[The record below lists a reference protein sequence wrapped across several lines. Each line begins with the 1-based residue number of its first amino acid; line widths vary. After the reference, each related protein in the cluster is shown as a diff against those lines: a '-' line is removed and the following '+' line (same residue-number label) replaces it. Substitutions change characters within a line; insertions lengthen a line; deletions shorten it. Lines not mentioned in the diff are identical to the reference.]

1 MPSVKKHPVSFVF
14 TLWRGDSCQ
23 QCIRAL
29 WSRENVPEQHKYV
42 ISFRFPSYYLLPN
55 DVTDIPHSRI
65 EVIVCLPWDL
75 QCRFRILL
83 WSHQSEK
90 CHNKILKC
98 DFGSENLIDN
108 SLRRNQKTSEKSH
121 LFLSVVL
128 KIMTMMMMTRKLKR
142 RRQLSKLYFAKVTG
156 RERSKYSLRM
166 LMMMMMMMRRRR
178 RMRRMTVTVI
188 SVLMLTSSKSYK

>member
-42 ISFRFPSYYLLPN
+42 ISFRFPSYYVLPN

-65 EVIVCLPWDL
+65 EVLVCLPWDL

-98 DFGSENLIDN
+98 DFGSEKLIDN

-121 LFLSVVL
+121 LFLSVV
-128 KIMTMMMMTRKLKR
+128 
-142 RRQLSKLYFAKVTG
+142 QGWYFL
-156 RERSKYSLRM
+156 EI
-166 LMMMMMMMRRRR
+166 
-178 RMRRMTVTVI
+178 I
-188 SVLMLTSSKSYK
+188 SFLLEFFKFCQGQWWWCWWLWLWWR